1 MARQLAEASVQASE
15 SGGAPGPANTT
26 NTAHTTRLAA
36 GGQAASLDD
45 ALHVGLHMLHDVH
58 CSHPQ
63 QLRLQGGGGGIATG
77 GPA

>member
-1 MARQLAEASVQASE
+1 MAKPAGQLAEPSEQALASGQ
-15 SGGAPGPANTT
+15 APGPAQTLDSANTT
-26 NTAHTTRLAA
+26 M
-36 GGQAASLDD
+36 QAASLDD